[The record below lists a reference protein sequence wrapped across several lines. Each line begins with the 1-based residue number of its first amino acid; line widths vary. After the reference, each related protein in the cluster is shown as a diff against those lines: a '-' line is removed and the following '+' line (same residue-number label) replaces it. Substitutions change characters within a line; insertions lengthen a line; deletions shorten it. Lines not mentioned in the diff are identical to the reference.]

1 MKFLSAQKQQL
12 NIKQNETN
20 KLNNNETNKT

>member
-1 MKFLSAQKQQL
+1 MKFLSVQKQQL

>member
-1 MKFLSAQKQQL
+1 MKFLSVQNQQL